1 MFKVNKDVGT
11 KSLTCFTPFCIVS
24 LTDFEQINICWKI
37 ILNVNEGD
45 YALKMRQSIQEW
57 TK

>member
-11 KSLTCFTPFCIVS
+11 KSLTYFTPFCIVS
-24 LTDFEQINICWKI
+24 LIDFEQINICWKI